1 MNIICP
7 GGELSLYSSGIA
19 PFSTGTDVALQ
30 ETMLAAGR
38 QRSLFGDVILI
49 LFLLAQ
55 VCDGAFTYIGVQ
67 TFGPLA
73 EGNPIVG
80 WYIATVG
87 AGLALFVMK
96 ALAIG
101 CAAVLHAHARHRTVG
116 FLTIV
121 YLTFAV
127 IPWIDILLTVD

>member
-1 MNIICP
+1 VNIISP
-7 GGELSLYSSGIA
+7 GAELSLYSSGIR
-19 PFSTGTDVALQ
+19 PFSRGTDVARE
-30 ETMLAAGR
+30 ETMIAARR

-67 TFGPLA
+67 TFGLHA

-80 WYIATVG
+80 WYIAAVG
-87 AGLALFVMK
+87 AGLALVGTK

-101 CAAVLHAHARHRTVG
+101 CAAVLHAQARHRTIG
-116 FLTIV
+116 FLTII

-127 IPWIDILLTVD
+127 IPWIDILLNVD